1 MSEVLE
7 HKSVLLSTK
16 DAIINVDESQG
27 IIEGYFSVFGNKDS
41 DDDIITP
48 GAYTKTLKE
57 NYGRIK
63 HLYQH
68 DPWRPLSGTKNENL
82 VLSEDSYGLRFKST
96 ISKTS
101 YGKDV
106 ILLHLD
112 GVIDENSVGFRT
124 IRSNDKG
131 KYRELTEL
139 WLMEGSSVTW
149 AANELARTVSAKSL
163 DKEYLFKKMNAVSKA
178 IRNGKYENEDLF
190 DSLDI
195 YFKQLQTLIS
205 NLTDTDNS
213 TKPEIKTSTSP
224 EIPFSDFGKALSQ
237 FTNSLKS

>member
-1 MSEVLE
+1 MSQILE
-7 HKSVLLSTK
+7 YKSVLASTK
-16 DAIINVDESQG
+16 DAITNVDEAKG

-41 DDDIITP
+41 DEDIILP
-48 GAYTKTLKE
+48 GAYTKTLTE

-68 DPWRPLSGTKNENL
+68 DPWRPLSGTRNNNL
-82 VLSEDSYGLRFKST
+82 VLAEDSYGLKFTST
-96 ISKTS
+96 ISQTS

-106 ILLHLD
+106 IRLHLD

-124 IRSNDKG
+124 LRSNDKG
-131 KYRELTEL
+131 SYRELVEL
-139 WLMEGSSVTW
+139 KLWEGSSVTW
-149 AANELARTVSAKSL
+149 AANELARTTSAKSL
-163 DKEYLFKKMNAVSKA
+163 DKDYLFKKMNAVAKA

-205 NLTDTDNS
+205 NLTDNNT
-213 TKPEIKTSTSP
+213 TKPEAKHSTSP
-224 EIPFSDFGKALSQ
+224 VIEKGFFEVLNT
-237 FTNSLKS
+237 FNNSLK